1 MSDGVEMA
9 EEEAEEETA
18 PQWWQTLPAIL
29 TGIAAIIGAITA
41 LLGVMGHLP
50 WQHPKAAPS
59 TITTTS
65 PTPTSPTP
73 TSPAPS
79 PVGPG
84 PFPGTDAQG
93 FLPPSTARC
102 EPGNRAAA
110 MGVTTQSVLVVCQ
123 AGPGAFYYRAVRFSD
138 GAPADLNNA
147 VRDSLGFD
155 VQNPVDE
162 TRYEIRPD
170 QLTIRMADGRVAGQY
185 PMTAYWPR

>member
-1 MSDGVEMA
+1 MA
-9 EEEAEEETA
+9 EEETET
-18 PQWWQTLPAIL
+18 QWWQTLPAIL

-41 LLGVMGHLP
+41 LLGVSGQLP
-50 WQHPKAAPS
+50 WQHPKPAPS

-65 PTPTSPTP
+65 PTATSPT
-73 TSPAPS
+73 TASPAPT

-93 FLPPSTARC
+93 FLPPSSARC
-102 EPGNRAAA
+102 EPGNSAAA

-147 VRDSLGFD
+147 VRDSVGFD
-155 VQNPVDE
+155 VQNPIDR

-170 QLTIRMADGRVAGQY
+170 QLTIRMADGQVAGQY